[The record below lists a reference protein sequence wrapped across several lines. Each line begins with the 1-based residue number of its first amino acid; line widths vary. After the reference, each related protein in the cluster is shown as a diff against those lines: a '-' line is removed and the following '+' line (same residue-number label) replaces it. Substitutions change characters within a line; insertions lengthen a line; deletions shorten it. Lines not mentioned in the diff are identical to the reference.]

1 MTERLADRVE
11 QLESRVERVENRMT
25 GLATSAQ
32 ISELRASLDTV
43 GSQINARIDSLDNQ
57 INVRIEGLDNRINA
71 RLSVMDVRLND
82 ITRVGIGIII
92 ALLLS
97 VVGLIVAGIT
107 Q

>member
-1 MTERLADRVE
+1 M
-11 QLESRVERVENRMT
+11 N

-32 ISELRASLDTV
+32 VSELHARLDGV
-43 GSQINARIDSLDNQ
+43 DARIDSMSSQINARFDRL
-57 INVRIEGLDNRINA
+57 ENRFNA
-71 RLSVMDVRLND
+71 RLSD